1 MVTGILIPLICIYF
15 YWLTRKEW
23 KQMRKEWENTVN
35 VQEHSR
41 LSGELQSITKQRE
54 KFYLGLYLDV
64 YLLEIKH
71 DGKSSVALR
80 KIPTNSGQYQFE
92 NFLFQK
98 VTLYGRWDEGVFLI
112 NRLII
117 SS

>member
-23 KQMRKEWENTVN
+23 KQKRQEWKNTVN

-41 LSGELQSITKQRE
+41 LIGTLQSITKQRE

-71 DGKSSVALR
+71 NGKSTIALR
-80 KIPTNSGQYQFE
+80 KVPTNSEQLQFE

-98 VTLYGRWDEGVFLI
+98 IILYGRWDQEFFLI
-112 NRLII
+112 NRIAF